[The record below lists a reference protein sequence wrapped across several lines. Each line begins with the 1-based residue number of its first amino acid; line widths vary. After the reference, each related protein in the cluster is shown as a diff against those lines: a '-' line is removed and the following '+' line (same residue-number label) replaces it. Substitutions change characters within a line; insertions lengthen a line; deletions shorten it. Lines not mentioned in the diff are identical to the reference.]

1 MTSHA
6 RKISTD
12 TAWLFIGKVVGLGL
26 TLVRIKYIALYLG
39 VKLFGIYSFAAYF
52 IAMFAILFDLGLPQ
66 IVTREIAIDVSRTQ
80 KLLLNTFIVKFL
92 LIVVTSIL
100 VLALTVISNF
110 DSLTNWAI
118 AFTLL
123 STASLSMTTT
133 FYSAFQAHHKMKL
146 VSALMLFNDIG
157 TSVAIIVLIIQ
168 GYGLFAILWGTLLIT
183 IVNFFITW
191 IVARK
196 ILGYFWSGRPDK
208 NLWRYLFKE
217 SYPIALSSVGVTMY
231 LYLSS
236 SLLKY
241 LKGDELMGYYG
252 AALKLI
258 TIMSLIP
265 SAFTQVMYPIFSEL
279 FAAGNAKLRS
289 MLEISV
295 RYLLIVSVPLSIGAI
310 LIADKLI
317 VTVYS
322 ESFRPSIVTFQILMI
337 SNLLSYPNWLLYSFL
352 SSIKKQRFQMYATL
366 ITGIAIV
373 LINYFFI
380 PLYGLYVPS
389 ISLAVVEMIL
399 FISALVYLNKIG
411 YHLATPTLLLKP
423 IAAGLVM
430 AAAVFVASILPMSVQ
445 ILIGGITF
453 IAAFLFMGGL
463 RPEDKK
469 IFQSIFPHLTKEKN
483 GN

>member
-1 MTSHA
+1 
-6 RKISTD
+6 
-12 TAWLFIGKVVGLGL
+12 
-26 TLVRIKYIALYLG
+26 
-39 VKLFGIYSFAAYF
+39 
-52 IAMFAILFDLGLPQ
+52 
-66 IVTREIAIDVSRTQ
+66 
-80 KLLLNTFIVKFL
+80 
-92 LIVVTSIL
+92 
-100 VLALTVISNF
+100 
-110 DSLTNWAI
+110 
-118 AFTLL
+118 
-123 STASLSMTTT
+123 MTTT

-168 GYGLFAILWGTLLIT
+168 GYGLFAILWGTLLISM
-183 IVNFFITW
+183 VNFLITW
-191 IVARK
+191 IAARK
-196 ILGYFWSGRPDK
+196 ILGYFWSGRADK

-258 TIMSLIP
+258 IIMSLIP
-265 SAFTQVMYPIFSEL
+265 AAFTQVMYPIFSEL
-279 FAAGNAKLRS
+279 FAAGNEKLRS
-289 MLEISV
+289 MLEISI
-295 RYLLIVSVPLSIGAI
+295 RYILIISVPLSIGAI

-352 SSIKKQRFQMYATL
+352 SAIKKQRFQMYATL
-366 ITGIAIV
+366 STGIAIV

-389 ISLAVVEMIL
+389 ISLVGVEVIL
-399 FISALVYLNKIG
+399 FIGALMYLTKTG
-411 YHLATPTLLLKP
+411 YHLVPQTLLVKP
-423 IAAGLVM
+423 VAAGLVM
-430 AAAVFVASILPMSVQ
+430 AVAVIATSSLPMSVQ
-445 ILIGGITF
+445 ILIGGIAF
-453 IAAFLFMGGL
+453 ITSFLFMGGL
-463 RPEDKK
+463 QPEDKK
-469 IFQSIFPHLTKEKN
+469 IFQNIFPDLIKGNN